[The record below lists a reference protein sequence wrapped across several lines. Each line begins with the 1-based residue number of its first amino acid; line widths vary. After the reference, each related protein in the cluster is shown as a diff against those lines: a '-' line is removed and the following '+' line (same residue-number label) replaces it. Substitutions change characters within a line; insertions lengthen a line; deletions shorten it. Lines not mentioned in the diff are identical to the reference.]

1 MTKLNVILTRN
12 LKQALNHGLALK
24 KLHRITKFKQKA
36 LLNTDLRKKNKKMI
50 LKKTFLS
57 WRIMQFLKKLWEM
70 WETMEILNLSQQ
82 KGEPNYHTHR
92 KFISNRNELQI
103 NN

>member
-12 LKQALNHGLALK
+12 LKQALNHGLSLK

-57 WRIMQFLKKLWEM
+57 
-70 WETMEILNLSQQ
+70 
-82 KGEPNYHTHR
+82 
-92 KFISNRNELQI
+92 
-103 NN
+103 

>member
-1 MTKLNVILTRN
+1 MTKLNVMLTRN

-36 LLNTDLRKKNKKMI
+36 LLNTGLRKKNKKMI

-57 WRIMQFLKKLWEM
+57 
-70 WETMEILNLSQQ
+70 
-82 KGEPNYHTHR
+82 
-92 KFISNRNELQI
+92 
-103 NN
+103 